1 MASNVTEV
9 AALGR
14 PFTLGMLYDAR
25 SDKLIPGVTLWDAKT
40 LQEKSVEKNHHS
52 SEFEVSATDSIE
64 KKSSLLD
71 VDGSL
76 KASFLGGLIEVGGS
90 AKYLNDKKN
99 SDNQSRV
106 TLQYKATTKFKQ
118 LMLTPDET
126 KNTQQAENVK
136 NLATHVVTGIL
147 YGANAFFV
155 FDSEKLDPKNIQEIK
170 GTMQTVIKK
179 IPSFNVDGKVDIKL
193 SDEEKAVTDKFT
205 CKFYGDFILE
215 SNPGTFEDAVKTYI
229 QLPKLLGEHKE
240 NCVPLKVTLMPLK
253 ILNPEAAEMM
263 TGISV
268 GLVIKAQDALKD
280 LYNLE
285 IRCNDLLEDRVGR
298 SFPQI
303 PEKMIRFKK
312 LCEYFRSS
320 IQQQMATKL
329 PSIRAGEEDEQ
340 ELVKVLDDRDKSPF
354 SQERLTKWIKDEERE
369 VTIIRYFVD
378 MMEGT
383 KIISDQSELDR
394 EVFNPGV
401 EEVLCFVF
409 TSLKSTDPYLQNMSD
424 YLEKKKLEGTDGNTP
439 STQDQWYFSDEVIKK
454 MTEKAKVVHDLAKA
468 LKNDNRFCFLVA
480 AIANDK
486 YKGGSI
492 YHYRKNFLVTD
503 DFSRP
508 DVTDVEKVT
517 DRRDLIWYACELTL
531 DPNTAHFNLILSEGN
546 KKATRGEKQSYPDHP
561 ERFDTLHNILCR
573 EALTGRCYW
582 EIEWATNKGAHAAAA
597 VCYRGIQRKGDSYPS
612 AFGWNNI
619 SWCVGFKW
627 DPEPAYYTGQQSKET
642 KSNTSPTPGCSRLG
656 VFLDWPAGTLSYYEV
671 SADKLRHIHTFKTK
685 FSEPVYSGFY
695 LNKNSYMSLCL

>member
-1 MASNVTEV
+1 MDSKILEV

-25 SDKLIPGVTLWDAKT
+25 SDKLIPGVTLWDDKT
-40 LQEKSVEKNHHS
+40 LQEKSKENDQHS
-52 SEFEVSATDSIE
+52 SEFEVSASDSITT
-64 KKSSLLD
+64 KSSLLD
-71 VDGSL
+71 VNASL
-76 KASFLGGLIEVGGS
+76 KASFLGGLIEVEGS
-90 AKYLNDKKN
+90 AKYLNDKKK
-99 SDNQSRV
+99 SQHQSRV

-118 LMLTPDET
+118 LMLTPDQT
-126 KNTQQAENVK
+126 KNTQEAEDVK
-136 NLATHVVTGIL
+136 TLATHVVTGIL

-155 FDSEKLDPKNIQEIK
+155 FDSEKLYDSSIQVIE
-170 GTMQTVIKK
+170 GSMQAVIKK
-179 IPSFNVDGKVDIKL
+179 IPSFNIEGKIDIKL

-229 QLPKLLGEHKE
+229 QLPKLLGGNRETG
-240 NCVPLKVTLMPLK
+240 VPLKVTLMPLK
-253 ILNPEAAEMM
+253 ILDAEAAQMM
-263 TGISV
+263 TVISV
-268 GLVIKAQDALKD
+268 GIVIKAQDALKD
-280 LYNLE
+280 LYNLD
-285 IRCNDLLEDRVGR
+285 IRSNDLLEERVGR

-303 PEKMIRFKK
+303 QERLSRFKK

-320 IQQQMATKL
+320 LQQQMAKKL

-340 ELVKVLDDRDKSPF
+340 ELLKVFDDRDKSPF
-354 SQERLTKWIKDEERE
+354 SQKKLTKWIKDEERE

-424 YLEKKKLEGTDGNTP
+424 YLDKKKLEGTDGNTP
-439 STQDQWYFSDEVIKK
+439 PAQDQWYRSDEVIKQ

-468 LKNDNRFCFLVA
+468 LKNNNRFSFLVA

-492 YHYRKNFLVTD
+492 YHYRKNILVTD

-508 DVTDVEKVT
+508 DITDVEKVT
-517 DRRDLIWYACELTL
+517 DRRDLMWYACNLNL
-531 DPNTAHFNLILSEGN
+531 DPNTANYNVILSEGN
-546 KKATRGEKQSYPDHP
+546 KKAKYGEALSYPDHP
-561 ERFDTLHNILCR
+561 ERFNVYRQVLCK
-573 EALTGRCYW
+573 EALSGRCYW
-582 EIEWATNKGAHAAAA
+582 EMEWSTNIGLNPVSA
-597 VCYRGIQRKGDSYPS
+597 VCYKGIGRIGDSYNCG
-612 AFGWNNI
+612 FGWNDI
-619 SWCVGFKW
+619 SWCFGFQW
-627 DPEPAYYTGQQSKET
+627 DSKPTYYTQHQCQYI
-642 KSNTSPTPGCSRLG
+642 NLIPSPTPGCSRLG

-671 SADKLRHIHTFKTK
+671 SADKLRHIHTFKNN
-685 FSEPVYSGFY
+685 FSEPVYPGFY
-695 LNKNSYMSLCL
+695 LNKNSHISLRL

>member
-1 MASNVTEV
+1 MDSKIMEV

-40 LQEKSVEKNHHS
+40 LQEKSVEKNQHS
-52 SEFEVSATDSIE
+52 SEFEVSASDST
-64 KKSSLLD
+64 KTKSSLLD
-71 VDGSL
+71 VNASL

-90 AKYLNDKKN
+90 AKYLNDNKK
-99 SDNQSRV
+99 SHHQSRV

-126 KNTQQAENVK
+126 KNTQQAEDVK

-155 FDSEKLDPKNIQEIK
+155 FDSEKLDDSSIQVIE
-170 GTMQTVIKK
+170 GSMQAVIKK

-215 SNPGTFEDAVKTYI
+215 SNPGTFEDAVKTFI
-229 QLPKLLGEHKE
+229 QLPKLLGENRE

-253 ILNPEAAEMM
+253 ILDPEAPEAVTE
-263 TGISV
+263 ISI

-285 IRCNDLLEDRVGR
+285 IRCNDLLDDRVVR

-303 PEKMIRFKK
+303 QEKLSRFKK
-312 LCEYFRSS
+312 LCQYFRSS
-320 IQQQMATKL
+320 IQKTMAEKL
-329 PSIRAGEEDEQ
+329 PSIRAGEEDKQ
-340 ELVKVLDDRDKSPF
+340 ELVKVFYDRDKSPF

-394 EVFNPGV
+394 EVFKPGV

-439 STQDQWYFSDEVIKK
+439 PTQDQWYRSDEAIKQ
-454 MTEKAKVVHDLAKA
+454 MTEKAEAV
-468 LKNDNRFCFLVA
+468 KNCSRLFIT
-480 AIANDK
+480 AIQNDQ

-492 YHYRKNFLVTD
+492 YHYRNTNLVTD
-503 DFSRP
+503 DFSGP

-517 DRRDLIWYACELTL
+517 NRRDLTCYACGLTV
-531 DPNTAHFNLILSEGN
+531 DPNTVNNNLILSEGN
-546 KKATRGEKQSYPDHP
+546 KKVTNGEWQSYPDHP
-561 ERFDTLHNILCR
+561 ERFEVWPHFLCR
-573 EALTGRCYW
+573 EALTGRHYW
-582 EIEWATNKGAHAAAA
+582 EVELNMNKGADAAAA
-597 VCYRGIQRKGDSYPS
+597 VCYRKLERKGKGRLTG
-612 AFGWNNI
+612 FGWNNI
-619 SWCVGFKW
+619 SWSLGFKW
-627 DPEPAYYTGQQSKET
+627 DPDPTYYAEHDSMTTNHPLPPS
-642 KSNTSPTPGCSRLG
+642 GCPRLG
-656 VFLDWPAGTLSYYEV
+656 VFLDWPAGTLSYYTV
-671 SADKLRHIHTFKTK
+671 SFNKLSHIHTFRTK
-685 FSEPVYSGFY
+685 FSEPVVPAFKVCS
-695 LNKNSYMSLCL
+695 KNSSVLLCL

>member
-1 MASNVTEV
+1 M
-9 AALGR
+9 
-14 PFTLGMLYDAR
+14 
-25 SDKLIPGVTLWDAKT
+25 
-40 LQEKSVEKNHHS
+40 EKNQHS
-52 SEFEVSATDSIE
+52 SEFEVSASDST
-64 KKSSLLD
+64 KTKSSLLD
-71 VDGSL
+71 VNASL

-90 AKYLNDKKN
+90 AKYLNDNKK
-99 SDNQSRV
+99 SHHQSRV

-126 KNTQQAENVK
+126 KNTQQAEDVK

-155 FDSEKLDPKNIQEIK
+155 FDSEKLDDSSIQVIE
-170 GTMQTVIKK
+170 GSMQAVIKK

-215 SNPGTFEDAVKTYI
+215 SNPGTFEDAVKTFI
-229 QLPKLLGEHKE
+229 QLPKLLGENRE

-253 ILNPEAAEMM
+253 ILDPEAPEAVTE
-263 TGISV
+263 ISI

-285 IRCNDLLEDRVGR
+285 IRCNDLLDDRVVR

-303 PEKMIRFKK
+303 QEKLSRFKK
-312 LCEYFRSS
+312 LCQYFRSS
-320 IQQQMATKL
+320 IQKTMAEKL
-329 PSIRAGEEDEQ
+329 PSIRAGEEDKQ
-340 ELVKVLDDRDKSPF
+340 ELVKVFYDRDKSPF

-394 EVFNPGV
+394 EVFKPGV

-439 STQDQWYFSDEVIKK
+439 PTQDQWYRSDEAIKQ
-454 MTEKAKVVHDLAKA
+454 MTEKAEAV
-468 LKNDNRFCFLVA
+468 KNCSRLFIT
-480 AIANDK
+480 AIQNDQ

-492 YHYRKNFLVTD
+492 YHYRNTNLVTD
-503 DFSRP
+503 DFSGP

-517 DRRDLIWYACELTL
+517 NRRDLTCCKY
-531 DPNTAHFNLILSEGN
+531 
-546 KKATRGEKQSYPDHP
+546 
-561 ERFDTLHNILCR
+561 
-573 EALTGRCYW
+573 
-582 EIEWATNKGAHAAAA
+582 
-597 VCYRGIQRKGDSYPS
+597 
-612 AFGWNNI
+612 
-619 SWCVGFKW
+619 
-627 DPEPAYYTGQQSKET
+627 
-642 KSNTSPTPGCSRLG
+642 
-656 VFLDWPAGTLSYYEV
+656 
-671 SADKLRHIHTFKTK
+671 
-685 FSEPVYSGFY
+685 
-695 LNKNSYMSLCL
+695 

>member
-1 MASNVTEV
+1 MASDIMQV

-25 SDKLIPGVTLWDAKT
+25 RDKLIPGVTLWAAKT
-40 LQEKSVEKNHHS
+40 LQEKSVENNQNAS
-52 SEFEVSATDSIE
+52 NFEVSASDSTE
-64 KKSSLLD
+64 NKSSQLD
-71 VDGSL
+71 VNASL
-76 KASFLGGLIEVGGS
+76 KASFMSGLIEVEGS
-90 AKYLNDKKN
+90 AKYLNDKKK
-99 SDNQSRV
+99 SHHQCRV

-126 KNTQQAENVK
+126 KNTQEAEDVK
-136 NLATHVVTGIL
+136 TLATHVVTGIL

-229 QLPKLLGEHKE
+229 QLPKLLGENRE

-268 GLVIKAQDALKD
+268 GLVRKAQDALKD

-285 IRCNDLLEDRVGR
+285 ISCNDLLEDRVVR

-303 PEKMIRFKK
+303 QEKLSRFKK
-312 LCEYFRSS
+312 LCIDFRSS
-320 IQQQMATKL
+320 LQQKMVKKL

-340 ELVKVLDDRDKSPF
+340 ELVKVFNDRDKSPF
-354 SQERLTKWIKDEERE
+354 SQERLTKWIEDEERE

-439 STQDQWYFSDEVIKK
+439 PAQDQWYHSDEVRAK
-454 MTEKAKVVHDLAKA
+454 MKEKAEAV
-468 LKNDNRFCFLVA
+468 KNCSRLFITA
-480 AIANDK
+480 TENDK
-486 YKGGSI
+486 YKGATI
-492 YHYRKNFLVTD
+492 YHYRNTNLVTD
-503 DFSRP
+503 DFSRFI
-508 DVTDVEKVT
+508 DVTDVENITNRGV
-517 DRRDLIWYACELTL
+517 LMWYACGLTL
-531 DPNTAHFNLILSEGN
+531 DPNTVNNNLILSEGN
-546 KKATRGEKQSYPDHP
+546 KKVINGESQSYPDHP
-561 ERFDTLHNILCR
+561 ERFDVWPHILCR
-573 EALTGRCYW
+573 EALTGRHYW
-582 EIEWATNKGAHAAAA
+582 EVELNMNKGADAAAA
-597 VCYRGIQRKGDSYPS
+597 VCYRKLERKGRGRLTG
-612 AFGWNNI
+612 FGWNNI
-619 SWCVGFKW
+619 SWSLGFKW
-627 DPEPAYYTGQQSKET
+627 DPDPNYYAEHDGKTTYHPLPPS
-642 KSNTSPTPGCSRLG
+642 GCTRLG
-656 VFLDWPAGTLSYYEV
+656 VFLDWPAGTLSYYTV
-671 SADKLRHIHTFKTK
+671 SFNKLSHIHTFRTK
-685 FSEPVYSGFY
+685 FSEPVFPAFKVCS
-695 LNKNSYMSLCL
+695 KNSSVLLCL

>member
-1 MASNVTEV
+1 MDSKIMEV

-40 LQEKSVEKNHHS
+40 LQEKSVEKNQHS
-52 SEFEVSATDSIE
+52 SEFEVSKSDST
-64 KKSSLLD
+64 KTKSSLLD
-71 VDGSL
+71 VNASL
-76 KASFLGGLIEVGGS
+76 KASFFGGLIEVGGS
-90 AKYLNDKKN
+90 AKYLNDNKK
-99 SDNQSRV
+99 SHHQSRV

-126 KNTQQAENVK
+126 RNTQEAEDVK

-155 FDSEKLDPKNIQEIK
+155 FDSEKLDDRSIQVIE
-170 GTMQTVIKK
+170 GSMQAVIKK
-179 IPSFNVDGKVDIKL
+179 IPSFNFEGKVDIKL

-205 CKFYGDFILE
+205 CKFYGDFILQ

-229 QLPKLLGEHKE
+229 QLPKLLGENRE

-253 ILNPEAAEMM
+253 TLDPEAPEKL
-263 TGISV
+263 TEISIV
-268 GLVIKAQDALKD
+268 LVIKAQDALED
-280 LYNLE
+280 LYNLD
-285 IRCNDLLEDRVGR
+285 IRCNDLMNDRVGR

-303 PEKMIRFKK
+303 QEQLSRFKK
-312 LCEYFRSS
+312 LCQYFRSS
-320 IQQQMATKL
+320 LQETMAEKL

-340 ELVKVLDDRDKSPF
+340 ELVKVFDDRDKSPF
-354 SQERLTKWIKDEERE
+354 SQKRLTKWIKEEERE
-369 VTIIRYFVD
+369 ATIIKYFVD
-378 MMEGT
+378 EMEGT

-394 EVFNPGV
+394 EVFKPRI

-439 STQDQWYFSDEVIKK
+439 PAQDQWYRSDEVIKQ
-454 MTEKAKVVHDLAKA
+454 MTEKANVVHDLAKA
-468 LKNDNRFCFLVA
+468 LKNDNRFSFLVA

-517 DRRDLIWYACELTL
+517 DRRDLIWCNCTLTL
-531 DPNTAHFNLILSEGN
+531 SRPRTSTSSCLKE
-546 KKATRGEKQSYPDHP
+546 TRRQQQSYPDHP
-561 ERFDTLHNILCR
+561 ERFDTVRQVLFK
-573 EALTGRCYW
+573 EALNGRCYW
-582 EIEWATNKGAHAAAA
+582 EMEWSIKKGLNPASA
-597 VCYRGIQRKGDSYPS
+597 VCYKTLERIGNYDNCG
-612 AFGWNNI
+612 FGCNDM
-619 SWCVGFKW
+619 SWCFGFLW
-627 DPEPAYYTGQQSKET
+627 DSKPTYYAQRQHQYI
-642 KSNTSPTPGCSRLG
+642 NLIPSPTPGCSRLG
-656 VFLDWPAGTLSYYEV
+656 VFLDWVAGTLSCYEV
-671 SADKLRHIHTFKTK
+671 SAHKLRHIHSFKTK

-695 LNKNSYMSLCL
+695 LNANSHISLRL

>member
-1 MASNVTEV
+1 MASDIIQV

-25 SDKLIPGVTLWDAKT
+25 RDKLIPGVTLWDAKT
-40 LQEKSVEKNHHS
+40 LQEKSVEKNQHA
-52 SEFEVSATDSIE
+52 SEFEVSASDSTE
-64 KKSSLLD
+64 KKSSQLD
-71 VDGSL
+71 VNASL
-76 KASFLGGLIEVGGS
+76 KASFMSGLIEVGGS
-90 AKYLNDKKN
+90 AKYLNDKKK
-99 SDNQSRV
+99 SHHQTRV

-126 KNTQQAENVK
+126 KNTQRAKDVK

-155 FDSEKLDPKNIQEIK
+155 FDSEKLDPKNIQDIK

-193 SDEEKAVTDKFT
+193 NDEEKAVTDKFT

-229 QLPKLLGEHKE
+229 QLPKLLGENRE

-253 ILNPEAAEMM
+253 KLHPKAAYMINSRF
-263 TGISV
+263 IS
-268 GLVIKAQDALKD
+268 KAEDTLQELH
-280 LYNLE
+280 NLD
-285 IRCNDLLEDRVGR
+285 IRCNDLLEDRVVR

-303 PEKMIRFKK
+303 QEKLSRFKK

-320 IQQQMATKL
+320 LQETMAEKL

-340 ELVKVLDDRDKSPF
+340 ELVKVFDDRDKSPF

-378 MMEGT
+378 MMEGA

-394 EVFNPGV
+394 EVFKPGV

-439 STQDQWYFSDEVIKK
+439 PTQDQWYFSDEVRAK
-454 MTEKAKVVHDLAKA
+454 MKEKAEAV
-468 LKNDNRFCFLVA
+468 KNCSRLFITA
-480 AIANDK
+480 TENDK
-486 YKGGSI
+486 YKGATI
-492 YHYRKNFLVTD
+492 YHYRNTNLVTE
-503 DFSRP
+503 DFLRP
-508 DVTDVEKVT
+508 DVENLT
-517 DRRDLIWYACELTL
+517 DRRDLIQYARDLTL
-531 DPNTAHFNLILSEGN
+531 DPNTAKNQLILSEEN
-546 KKATRGEKQSYPDHP
+546 KKATRGEMQSYPDHP
-561 ERFDTLHNILCR
+561 ERFDEVPQVLCR
-573 EALTGRCYW
+573 EALTGSCYW
-582 EIEWATNKGAHAAAA
+582 EVEWSTSSGMVGVGVSYK
-597 VCYRGIQRKGDSYPS
+597 RLERKGSGAMCMLGYNDLSWSLHCLDSLSRLPLIFCAKHNKMTIEYP
-612 AFGWNNI
+612 
-619 SWCVGFKW
+619 C
-627 DPEPAYYTGQQSKET
+627 PTGCPK
-642 KSNTSPTPGCSRLG
+642 LG
-656 VFLDWPAGTLSYYEV
+656 VFLDWPAGTLSYYRV
-671 SADKLRHIHTFKTK
+671 SSHKLSHIHTFRTK
-685 FSEPVYSGFY
+685 FSEPVYPGFIFGG
-695 LNKNSYMSLCL
+695 LINDYMSLAV